1 MVETKTGYPTAEMY
15 IKNEKLQLF
24 IAEGII
30 TLEEFV
36 EVGLTI
42 LYSKD
47 LLPALLNKG
56 EKEIE
61 AEIKSWYNN
70 EKTIDEILKL
80 ELAGDTFE
88 QFYEFLSD
96 NFNIDFDLKLLI
108 SKKQAMLILAALLHT
123 KIHAITIEWPNGQ
136 TESFEWFR
144 KKLYIV
150 RYTLLQNF
158 ENIQ

>member
-24 IAEGII
+24 ISEGII

-47 LLPALLNKG
+47 LLPELSNKG

-70 EKTIDEILKL
+70 EK
-80 ELAGDTFE
+80 
-88 QFYEFLSD
+88 Q
-96 NFNIDFDLKLLI
+96 
-108 SKKQAMLILAALLHT
+108 
-123 KIHAITIEWPNGQ
+123 
-136 TESFEWFR
+136 
-144 KKLYIV
+144 
-150 RYTLLQNF
+150 
-158 ENIQ
+158 